1 MSVYDPDN
9 QDLDFVFK
17 DGRVEEVNAD
27 WEISVSDEAQEN
39 EGRETI
45 EMEAN
50 EVGQINDV
58 IEAQEKEGRETIE
71 MA

>member
-9 QDLDFVFK
+9 QDLELVFK

-27 WEISVSDEAQEN
+27 IVDRDISDVDIVDEAQEN
-39 EGRETI
+39 EGRE
-45 EMEAN
+45 
-50 EVGQINDV
+50 
-58 IEAQEKEGRETIE
+58 ETIE